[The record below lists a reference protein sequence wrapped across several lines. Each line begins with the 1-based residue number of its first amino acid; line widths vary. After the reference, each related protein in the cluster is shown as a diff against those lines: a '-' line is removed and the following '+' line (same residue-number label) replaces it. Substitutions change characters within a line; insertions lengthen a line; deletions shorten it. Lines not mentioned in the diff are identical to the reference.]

1 MARSAELSPV
11 VPGLFDEDL
20 AAIHAEA
27 IAPRLDAAFPWLIAM
42 GRAAAVGAGRNPSLH
57 DLGCGDGR
65 WMAAAQAA
73 QFRVTG
79 LDLSPACT
87 ALARE
92 RGLRPATMDAARAP
106 MPSVDLAT
114 ALGEPLAY
122 LDPAGRPALDRVAL
136 RAGEILR
143 PGAWLIFDLPDPGV
157 PPPDDAAEGPG
168 WRYAARSRRLGAT
181 LEREVETE
189 RLADGRPRLRRA
201 RRLLAAP
208 EPEAVLALL
217 DRAGFEARPLD
228 RWGDLL
234 LPAGRIGYAARRK
247 G

>member
-1 MARSAELSPV
+1 MAPADPFPLA
-11 VPGLFDEDL
+11 PGAFDEDL
-20 AAIHAEA
+20 AAIHAQA
-27 IAPRLDAAFPWLIAM
+27 LAPRLDPGLPWLIAM

-87 ALARE
+87 ALARA

-106 MPSVDLAT
+106 MPAVDLVT
-114 ALGEPLAY
+114 ALGWALAY
-122 LDPAGRPALDRVAL
+122 LDAAGRPALDTVAR

-143 PGAWLIFDLPDPGV
+143 PGAWLIFDLPDPAV
-157 PPPDDAAEGPG
+157 LPPDDAAEGPG
-168 WRYAARSRRLGAT
+168 WRYAARSLRIGDT
-181 LEREVETE
+181 LARETETE
-189 RLADGRPRLRRA
+189 RLVDGRPRLRRA

-208 EPEAVLALL
+208 APEAVLALL
-217 DRAGFEARPLD
+217 ERAGFEARPLD
-228 RWGDLL
+228 RWGDHP
-234 LPAGRIGYAARRK
+234 LPAGSVGYAARRK